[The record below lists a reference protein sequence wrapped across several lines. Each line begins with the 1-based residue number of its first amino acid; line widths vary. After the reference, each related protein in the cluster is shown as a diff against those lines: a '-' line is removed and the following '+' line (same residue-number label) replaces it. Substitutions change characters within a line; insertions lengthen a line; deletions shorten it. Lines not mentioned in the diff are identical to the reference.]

1 MLVAG
6 LVWIATEAAAAAD
19 WHDAIPSRPGADY
32 AGSLDRMDGHLSG
45 LFAAALRYPRPN
57 SPSQSND
64 EESRAVY
71 PLHWAALQDQARVV
85 ASLLDQGANPDARD
99 PEGRTPLIV
108 AAAFGSHAAAEV
120 LLERGADPRLRD
132 FVGGNS
138 ALDYA
143 AMAGQANVARLLL
156 ALGADVNGRAPSQG
170 ETALHYAAFY
180 GQRKLIRLLVASGAD
195 VDAADN
201 SGVRS
206 LQYAGR
212 RRQGL
217 AVQLLRQLG
226 ARPDDLHDAVNA
238 GDVARVQALIAAGE
252 NVNGRSL
259 FGTPLHLA
267 VATGQAWI
275 AGMLIDAGA
284 RLEAEGDPGRARP
297 LHVAALTNQP
307 AAAALLIAKGA
318 DVDVR
323 DDQGRTPLTV
333 AAAYGSLEVAEV
345 LLLRG
350 ADPFAQEEVYR
361 DTPMHYAAASGRV
374 EMVDLLL
381 AFGVDI
387 NIRSGHD
394 GEPPLTY
401 AAHRGRAQMVE
412 FLVANGADPTI
423 EDHNGTTPLESVRAV
438 GTGGANVELLRS
450 LRKDQ

>member
-1 MLVAG
+1 
-6 LVWIATEAAAAAD
+6 
-19 WHDAIPSRPGADY
+19 
-32 AGSLDRMDGHLSG
+32 
-45 LFAAALRYPRPN
+45 
-57 SPSQSND
+57 
-64 EESRAVY
+64 
-71 PLHWAALQDQARVV
+71 
-85 ASLLDQGANPDARD
+85 
-99 PEGRTPLIV
+99 
-108 AAAFGSHAAAEV
+108 
-120 LLERGADPRLRD
+120 
-132 FVGGNS
+132 
-138 ALDYA
+138 
-143 AMAGQANVARLLL
+143 MAGQANVARLLL

-201 SGVRS
+201 SGVRP